1 MAAVARWREI
11 VAPWLHPSITAF
23 IEPVPL
29 EADSLDRPAA
39 PCAVEI
45 EPSFG
50 LWIRFPDYFL
60 RRMGE
65 SESLRSVRE
74 AIELLHIVACVDP
87 LSWAALLIES
97 LGHDAQR
104 GRYRRRL
111 VPRYVLSP
119 HEERSSG
126 AIAELSR
133 LRELA
138 VTFGQDDMRT
148 PAFRRAREQLR
159 RLALTLRKEG
169 QTADWDRIKI
179 EVRLRPAPGSPMVRW
194 QLQSYMM
201 HLRDLLQQV
210 HERSSSSTPCFEI
223 SSLDIR
229 LDEALLDTMTILA
242 LHSFVASDVRDLGFI
257 ESDEWESQSLHS
269 SLETLCVYVPYPI
282 EHTPEYAQRLRRLR
296 EAMELVGLAL
306 QLDCAAWYHL
316 TDANNASLATF
327 DPDDYSVEDLT
338 PRFAIKAYNKWNFGG
353 DSVDSISKVNQLLLG
368 IDSDEFSDEYRICRD
383 AVLAMDERGVLTHF
397 QVPVAL
403 VFQPIAWIDP
413 QAYMS
418 LARGLTTELYWK
430 SRQRN
435 CAGGATHSNWYPFA
449 LVELGLYASEVT
461 VSDEL
466 VDTLDLALELGLAVP
481 EISFEP
487 LVYCDSALA
496 MLDGE
501 QSRNALPIARWLA
514 GYHEDRPD
522 VVPPVLPVSH
532 DESVVQEPCVHGP
545 TQTLDSIGYEE
556 DEWAKVLVDD
566 SGTEWMQVELPRYG
580 ARWVECRGVID
591 VKTVTTADV
600 EQNCLSDS
608 SHIMTQTLREFRY
621 IWDDIGCP
629 GDVDHPDK
637 AGIKAFLSMLPRNNV
652 LTFFELGMGKQFHR
666 QFFEEFQAY
675 DGVPMEDPVN
685 RKSQSR
691 WLH

>member
-29 EADSLDRPAA
+29 EEEDPLDRPAA

-87 LSWAALLIES
+87 ISWAALLIES

-104 GRYRRRL
+104 GRYGRRL

-242 LHSFVASDVRDLGFI
+242 LHSFVASDVRVTGL
-257 ESDEWESQSLHS
+257 SLNSQIADNAAAR
-269 SLETLCVYVPYPI
+269 TAWQALCRAAAP
-282 EHTPEYAQRLRRLR
+282 QLRRVW
-296 EAMELVGLAL
+296 A
-306 QLDCAAWYHL
+306 
-316 TDANNASLATF
+316 
-327 DPDDYSVEDLT
+327 DL
-338 PRFAIKAYNKWNFGG
+338 YGG
-353 DSVDSISKVNQLLLG
+353 DETHASIL
-368 IDSDEFSDEYRICRD
+368 F
-383 AVLAMDERGVLTHF
+383 
-397 QVPVAL
+397 
-403 VFQPIAWIDP
+403 
-413 QAYMS
+413 
-418 LARGLTTELYWK
+418 
-430 SRQRN
+430 
-435 CAGGATHSNWYPFA
+435 
-449 LVELGLYASEVT
+449 
-461 VSDEL
+461 
-466 VDTLDLALELGLAVP
+466 
-481 EISFEP
+481 
-487 LVYCDSALA
+487 SALA
-496 MLDGE
+496 C
-501 QSRNALPIARWLA
+501 STS
-514 GYHEDRPD
+514 
-522 VVPPVLPVSH
+522 VS
-532 DESVVQEPCVHGP
+532 SV
-545 TQTLDSIGYEE
+545 
-556 DEWAKVLVDD
+556 
-566 SGTEWMQVELPRYG
+566 
-580 ARWVECRGVID
+580 
-591 VKTVTTADV
+591 DV
-600 EQNCLSDS
+600 EMWLGIS
-608 SHIMTQTLREFRY
+608 S
-621 IWDDIGCP
+621 
-629 GDVDHPDK
+629 
-637 AGIKAFLSMLPRNNV
+637 
-652 LTFFELGMGKQFHR
+652 
-666 QFFEEFQAY
+666 
-675 DGVPMEDPVN
+675 
-685 RKSQSR
+685 
-691 WLH
+691 

>member
-1 MAAVARWREI
+1 MARHATAEQIARWR
-11 VAPWLHPSITAF
+11 F
-23 IEPVPL
+23 
-29 EADSLDRPAA
+29 
-39 PCAVEI
+39 
-45 EPSFG
+45 
-50 LWIRFPDYFL
+50 
-60 RRMGE
+60 
-65 SESLRSVRE
+65 
-74 AIELLHIVACVDP
+74 
-87 LSWAALLIES
+87 
-97 LGHDAQR
+97 
-104 GRYRRRL
+104 
-111 VPRYVLSP
+111 
-119 HEERSSG
+119 
-126 AIAELSR
+126 LSR
-133 LRELA
+133 W
-138 VTFGQDDMRT
+138 
-148 PAFRRAREQLR
+148 FRV
-159 RLALTLRKEG
+159 LRK
-169 QTADWDRIKI
+169 
-179 EVRLRPAPGSPMVRW
+179 
-194 QLQSYMM
+194 
-201 HLRDLLQQV
+201 
-210 HERSSSSTPCFEI
+210 
-223 SSLDIR
+223 
-229 LDEALLDTMTILA
+229 
-242 LHSFVASDVRDLGFI
+242 DLGFI

-430 SRQRN
+430 SRQGN

-449 LVELGLYASEVT
+449 LVEMGLYASEVT
-461 VSDEL
+461 VSGEL

-496 MLDGE
+496 MLCTKATASRAATHCRSHVGSLAITRTDLTSFRLCCQCLMTS
-501 QSRNALPIARWLA
+501 QSVRRVKWISSLEDEDHGLEKWRELGRAFFSRKSTCAVRELHIDEATLMVADIDALRQGIQGDTIQQRETDRVSRHGPVERFVRFDLA
-514 GYHEDRPD
+514 T
-522 VVPPVLPVSH
+522 S
-532 DESVVQEPCVHGP
+532 VQEPCVHGP
-545 TQTLDSIGYEE
+545 TQTLDSIGYEQ

-566 SGTEWMQVELPRYG
+566 SGTEWMHVELPRYG

-600 EQNCLSDS
+600 EQNVRRRNHAAPRITSLKISIDHCEIRAMPSLVSLIGSSLTALHIVMKDSRVIQQHDVHTILEACPLLEFLYLRRATLKSMELFVDAYESQRCRLSTLSLWNVDVSNGSLRTFAKCLSDS

-666 QFFEEFQAY
+666 QFFEEFQAC
-675 DGVPMEDPVN
+675 GTLAG
-685 RKSQSR
+685 K
-691 WLH
+691 